1 MIEVLSLDIPLVW
14 LALLPIIVFVLY
26 TIIQLGVKPYLMVK
40 FYSNQGFITEFKPIV
55 STFPLEVQNVKLRDE
70 FYARMIDMCS
80 LPNRPFGLVRN
91 IGSSAAVMLFDV

>member
-1 MIEVLSLDIPLVW
+1 MIEVLSLDIPLLW
-14 LALLPIIVFVLY
+14 IIIIPLITFLLYAL
-26 TIIQLGVKPYLMVK
+26 IQLGIKPYLMVK

-80 LPNRPFGLVRN
+80 LNNRPLGLVRN